1 MNCESIGYVIL
12 MNCESIGYVILMN
25 VKVLVCYSDERESIG
40 MLC

>member
-25 VKVLVCYSDERESIG
+25 VKVCYSDERESIG